1 MIKKVAAL
9 TGIKDDVL
17 VRGIVNITSDMPVES
32 KLMQFQQRFLY
43 ARGNWDYNILDERE
57 EIYDGTHAVDQNVN
71 SRTAPSKMSN
81 NVYNIVYELL
91 ESEVDNTIP
100 LPTVQSKRPEYEALA
115 RGISDSLKNDIV
127 DTRINKVND
136 KNERTTYKHG
146 WSMVELIWNS
156 DFHHPLY
163 EGEIEILLRH
173 PKVFIPQPG
182 VYELD
187 DMDYYFVAG

>member
-1 MIKKVAAL
+1 
-9 TGIKDDVL
+9 
-17 VRGIVNITSDMPVES
+17 MPVES

-115 RGISDSLKNDIV
+115 RGISDSLKNVLFSDRCHYKVIIHIIQFIY
-127 DTRINKVND
+127 TWLRNK
-136 KNERTTYKHG
+136 
-146 WSMVELIWNS
+146 
-156 DFHHPLY
+156 
-163 EGEIEILLRH
+163 
-173 PKVFIPQPG
+173 
-182 VYELD
+182 
-187 DMDYYFVAG
+187 YFRMAQ